1 MTRLRFAEFE
11 ADLRAGELWRN
22 GERIRVQDLPFRL
35 LAALLERPGEL
46 VTRAELVQRL
56 WGGETF
62 VDFDAG
68 LNTAVAKLREAL
80 GDSAESPRVIETV
93 PKRGYRLLVPVTP
106 VADTTPLAQTA
117 AVTQPRP
124 RTSLTRR
131 VAIAAGLVVVAAALG
146 AYWRTSAG
154 PTTRVAVVL
163 FDNETGRQEFDRLA
177 QTLTDSVVLRL
188 GGERRL
194 AVIGNAA
201 ILRTDRPFRDLKAI
215 RESVGADL
223 IVIGQ
228 VQQKAEG
235 YRVMTHLIRASDE
248 AHVWVKETLF
258 ATGGEPTLERDV
270 VDALAQAVIS
280 SPSAPNQDRE
290 SSASAVRTSP
300 RTGCAWQM
308 TRSGKT
314 HATRRA

>member
-1 MTRLRFAEFE
+1 MTRLRFADFE
-11 ADLRAGELWRN
+11 ADPRAGELWRD
-22 GERIRVQDLPFRL
+22 GERVRIQDLPFRL
-35 LAALLERPGEL
+35 LSALLERPGDL

-56 WGGETF
+56 WGGGTF

-80 GDSAESPRVIETV
+80 GDSAESPRLIETV

-106 VADTTPLAQTA
+106 AGEAAPVAPSTGPAESRWRPL
-117 AVTQPRP
+117 
-124 RTSLTRR
+124 LNRR
-131 VAIAAGLVVVAAALG
+131 IVIAAGLVALVGAVG
-146 AYWRTSAG
+146 AYWSSSGRPA
-154 PTTRVAVVL
+154 TRVAIVL
-163 FDNETGRQEFDRLA
+163 FDNETGKPEFDRLA

-215 RESVGADL
+215 RETVGADL

-270 VDALAQAVIS
+270 VEAVAQAVTK
-280 SPSAPNQDRE
+280 A
-290 SSASAVRTSP
+290 
-300 RTGCAWQM
+300 
-308 TRSGKT
+308 
-314 HATRRA
+314 